1 MDEAIEI
8 ALQNHPRLKV
18 ATAEIEKSRATR
30 GEIWDG
36 GSTSFSYAWGQ
47 LNGEFNKDNE
57 MSIEQ
62 SLGSFLTPFY
72 KNSLVKSQVSTEEY
86 YRNMV
91 KKEIIA
97 EVKRA
102 WTYYQ
107 YANSIY
113 SLYKYQDEIAGKL
126 KQSGD
131 LRYSQG
137 DIDLTEKNMISAMA
151 ANMRTMLLH
160 WQEEVSLAKKRLT
173 WVCYSD
179 IQILPSDDS
188 LAIFQSSDTDLLP
201 SADHLNYFLGKVDE
215 QKKLL
220 QIERSKFFPEFSF
233 GYTRQKIAPLKNL
246 NSWMV
251 GVSFPILF
259 FPQKSR
265 SKQAK
270 ISLRIA
276 EWEADNNRTMLNN
289 KVEELK
295 GRLRQQKESLQYF
308 TEAALN
314 EAESLQNS
322 AVSRYGANEIDI
334 TEFVQSINSARDIKK
349 SYIETVYNY
358 NVSVL
363 ELELYTDK

>member
-1 MDEAIEI
+1 MCIRD
-8 ALQNHPRLKV
+8 R
-18 ATAEIEKSRATR
+18 
-30 GEIWDG
+30 
-36 GSTSFSYAWGQ
+36 
-47 LNGEFNKDNE
+47 
-57 MSIEQ
+57 
-62 SLGSFLTPFY
+62 
-72 KNSLVKSQVSTEEY
+72 
-86 YRNMV
+86 
-91 KKEIIA
+91 
-97 EVKRA
+97 
-102 WTYYQ
+102 
-107 YANSIY
+107 
-113 SLYKYQDEIAGKL
+113 
-126 KQSGD
+126 
-131 LRYSQG
+131 
-137 DIDLTEKNMISAMA
+137 
-151 ANMRTMLLH
+151 
-160 WQEEVSLAKKRLT
+160 
-173 WVCYSD
+173 CYSD

-188 LAIFQSSDTDLLP
+188 LVIFQSSDTDLLP

-251 GVSFPILF
+251 GVSYPILF

-270 ISLRIA
+270 INLRIA
-276 EWEADNNRTMLNN
+276 EWEADNNKTMLNN